1 MTTAEPLVRYRKRDI
16 ELPREAAVE
25 FFNLKDKH
33 DRLAYVLVLR
43 MAGWTLRSLAEA
55 AGVSRERV
63 RQWESWQHRKVGL
76 SKSTARVLELGL
88 PIPAPPAFPLPEPK
102 PKHVQVEPDPETL
115 LRLRELQPYARKVR
129 GRSTKYREEA
139 EEYTALIYKA
149 VNEEGV
155 TFYHLAQLLECNHQA
170 LISRLVRYGYKT
182 TNGSSSAYQRV
193 KSSHRPTHVV

>member
-1 MTTAEPLVRYRKRDI
+1 MPTTEALVRRRKTNL
-16 ELPREAAVE
+16 ELPADAAVQ
-25 FFNLKDKH
+25 FFNLRDKH

-43 MAGWTLRSLAEA
+43 MAGWTLQSVGDA

-63 RQWESWQHRKVGL
+63 RQWEATQLHKVGL

-88 PIPAPPAFPLPEPK
+88 PIPAPPAYEAPPAK

-115 LRLRELQPYARKVR
+115 RRLRELHPFAKKVR
-129 GRSTKYREEA
+129 GRSKKYRAEA
-139 EEYTALIYKA
+139 EEFTALVDKA

-155 TFYHLAQLLECNHQA
+155 SFYHLAQLLECNHQA

-182 TNGSSSAYQRV
+182 TGGTSANYNKIASDHRV
-193 KSSHRPTHVV
+193 SVV